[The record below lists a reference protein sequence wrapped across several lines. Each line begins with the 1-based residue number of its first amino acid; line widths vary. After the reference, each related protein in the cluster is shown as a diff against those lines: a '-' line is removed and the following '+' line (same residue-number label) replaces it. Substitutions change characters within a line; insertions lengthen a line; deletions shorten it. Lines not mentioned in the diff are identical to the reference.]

1 MIVDVYIEG
10 NRLDLF
16 DDEQITVRSSV
27 QDVNDISKLFADFS
41 QSFNVPASKN
51 NNGIFSHYYNAN
63 IDGGYDARTRKQS
76 TIDVGTLDFKRGK
89 MRLDKVDI
97 KDGEPSNYR
106 ITFFGDVI
114 KVKDLIGDDKLHELD
129 WLDGFDHGFNASNVL
144 TGITTGLDFTVDSVL
159 YEEAV
164 IYPLISYQRQYFYNF
179 DASETTSTETLVNI
193 AYGAT
198 RSDGVSYTEMK
209 PSIKLSLIVKAI
221 QEKYGLI
228 FTGAFFDSSE
238 FTNIYMNLNKETESL
253 SAGVLTYETASG
265 TTIGNKRYLKIGW
278 ITEQ

>member
-10 NRLDLF
+10 QRLDLH
-16 DDEQITVRSSV
+16 DEEQITVRSSV

-51 NNGIFSHYYNAN
+51 NNGIFSHYYNSD

-89 MRLDKVDI
+89 MRPDKVEI
-97 KDGEPSNYR
+97 KDNEPSNYR

-114 KVKDLIGDDKLHELD
+114 KVKDLIGDDKLFDLD
-129 WLDGFDHGFNASNVL
+129 WLSNFDHGFNAANVL
-144 TGITTGLDFTVDSVL
+144 TGLTTGLDFTVASVL
-159 YEEAV
+159 YEEAI
-164 IYPLISYQRQYFYNF
+164 IYPLISYERQYFYNF
-179 DASETTSTETLVNI
+179 DSSETTSTDTLVNI

-209 PSIKLSLIVKAI
+209 PAIKLSLIVQAI
-221 QEKYGLI
+221 EEKYGFV
-228 FTGAFFDSSE
+228 FTGGFFDSVE
-238 FTNIYMNLNKETESL
+238 FADVYMNLNKKT
-253 SAGVLTYETASG
+253 
-265 TTIGNKRYLKIGW
+265 
-278 ITEQ
+278 